1 MSHAHQRSKPP
12 PNGKASAGRNLIK
25 SYSETLRF
33 ERTTRLWYVHSTA
46 FRLPVDC
53 HFLFMTMRV
62 ATLSAELL
70 KISPENPDPAALRYA
85 AAFIRR
91 GELVA
96 IPTDT
101 FYGIAADP
109 FNLSAVDQ
117 IYRVK
122 GRPETRALPIL
133 VNTTTQAVALSRD
146 VPYTFHRLAAKFWPG
161 PLTLLV
167 EASSGVPLKVTAH
180 TGNVALRWPKSAIVN
195 ALIDLIKGPI
205 TGTSGNISGQPACAS
220 AIDLLEQMGDRL
232 PLIIDAGATPGNLA
246 STIVKLEGDD
256 WAMMREGVI
265 TEQQIKSAL
274 EDESEA

>member
-1 MSHAHQRSKPP
+1 
-12 PNGKASAGRNLIK
+12 
-25 SYSETLRF
+25 
-33 ERTTRLWYVHSTA
+33 
-46 FRLPVDC
+46 
-53 HFLFMTMRV
+53 
-62 ATLSAELL
+62 LSAELL

-85 AAFIRR
+85 AEFIRR

-109 FNLSAVDQ
+109 FNLAAVDQ

-133 VNTTTQAVALSRD
+133 VNTTSQAIALSRD
-146 VPYTFHRLAAKFWPG
+146 VPYTFHKLAAKFWPG

-180 TGNVALRWPKSAIVN
+180 TGNVALRWPKSVIVN

-232 PLIIDAGATPGNLA
+232 PLIIDAGVTPGNLA
-246 STIVKLEGDD
+246 STIVRLDGDD
-256 WAMMREGVI
+256 WAVMRGGVI
-265 TEQQIKSAL
+265 TEQQIRDAL
-274 EDESEA
+274 EEDVEA